1 MIYKKLGKTDIELSV
16 IGLGTMTWG
25 HQNSQAEAFAQMDFA
40 LANGVNF
47 FDVAELYP
55 VPGKPETYA
64 ETEKII
70 GRWLKQFGRR
80 DEVILATKIAGPSPG
95 LRYMRNGEIPRLNR
109 ANIILAVEQS
119 LQRLETDYIDLYQVH
134 WPDRN
139 TNFFGRLGYSHNED
153 EHFTPIEETLAALD
167 ELVKSGKVRHIG
179 LSNETPWGVN
189 KYLELAK
196 YNNLTRVVSVQ
207 NPYNLVNRTYEVGLA
222 EISMREKVNL
232 LAYSPLA
239 FGLLSG
245 KYYAGA
251 KPKDARLNMP
261 LYKPLQRYNN
271 PETQKASDAYTDLAK
286 EHGLEPA
293 QMALAFINSR
303 PFVSSNIIGAT
314 NLEQLKMN
322 IDSADIKLS
331 DEVLAGIEAIHKSQ
345 PNPAP

>member
-1 MIYKKLGKTDIELSV
+1 MIYKKLGQSNIEVSI

-25 HQNSQAEAFAQMDFA
+25 HQNSQTEAFEQMNFA
-40 LANGVNF
+40 VENGVNF
-47 FDVAELYP
+47 FDAAELYP
-55 VPGKPETYA
+55 VPGNPKTYA

-70 GRWLKQFGRR
+70 GRWLKKYGRR
-80 DEVILATKIAGPSPG
+80 DEIILATKVAGPSAG
-95 LRYMRNGEIPRLNR
+95 LRYMRDGEIPRLDR
-109 ANIILAVEQS
+109 KNIIMAAENS
-119 LQRLETDYIDLYQVH
+119 LERLQTDYIDLYQLH

-139 TNFFGRLGYSHNED
+139 TNFFGKRGYVHDEN
-153 EHFTPIEETLAALD
+153 EHFTPIEESLAALD
-167 ELVKSGKVRHIG
+167 ELVKSGKVRNIG
-179 LSNETPWGVN
+179 LSNETAWGLN

-196 YNNLTRVVSVQ
+196 YKNLARVVTVQ
-207 NPYNLVNRTYEVGLA
+207 NPYSLVNRTYEISMA
-222 EISMREKVNL
+222 EISIREQVGL

-251 KPKDARLNMP
+251 KPENARLSMP

-271 PETQKASDAYTDLAK
+271 AETYKAVDAYTDLAK

-303 PFVSSNIIGAT
+303 PFLTSNIIGAS
-314 NLEQLKMN
+314 NLKQLKMN
-322 IDSADIKLS
+322 IDSAEIKLS
-331 DEVLAGIEAIHKSQ
+331 DEVLAAIEAIHNSQ